1 MGRSGRAGA
10 SGSAGPAP
18 DAGMVTA
25 ELAVAL
31 PALVLV
37 LALAIGVLAVGTA
50 RLRCADAAQAAARL
64 AARGEPVATVRAAA
78 ARIASP
84 GVEVRVAG
92 TTTDVTVEVSA
103 AVSLPG
109 HWLPGFVV
117 RERATEAREPGG
129 AGGARP

>member
-10 SGSAGPAP
+10 SGPAGPAP

-37 LALAIGVLAVGTA
+37 LALAVGVLAVGAA

-64 AARGEPVATVRAAA
+64 AARGEPSTSVRAAA
-78 ARIASP
+78 SRIASP
-84 GVEVRVAG
+84 GADVRVAG
-92 TTTDVTVEVSA
+92 TATDVTVEVST

-117 RERATEAREPGG
+117 RERATEAREPGPATG
-129 AGGARP
+129 AVP